1 MPYGTVKKLKTNFFL
16 NLKRKI
22 FLPLSYK
29 ASHFFCVYAYFNVLF
44 FFFNFCPKLDM
55 NGDFLNLIT
64 RRRTFGTGKDGGLFK
79 VLQRDRTNRICF
91 YLSKSIYERGGNREM
106 DLEELARTIVE
117 AWKDQ
122 NPSKGRL
129 AGWSLREEFQS
140 KFKGSLLA
148 EFFSLCFVE
157 AFN

>member
-1 MPYGTVKKLKTNFFL
+1 
-16 NLKRKI
+16 
-22 FLPLSYK
+22 
-29 ASHFFCVYAYFNVLF
+29 
-44 FFFNFCPKLDM
+44 M

-64 RRRTFGTGKDGGLFK
+64 RRRTFGTGKDGGLFR

-106 DLEELARTIVE
+106 DLEELAHTIVE

-140 KFKGSLLA
+140 KFKGSRLA